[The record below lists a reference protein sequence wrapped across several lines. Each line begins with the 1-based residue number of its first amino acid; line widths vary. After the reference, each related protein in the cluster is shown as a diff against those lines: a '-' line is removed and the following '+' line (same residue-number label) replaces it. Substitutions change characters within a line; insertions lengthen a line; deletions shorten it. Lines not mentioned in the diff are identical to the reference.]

1 MPADD
6 AAHSPEVQKL
16 RELAEALAIKVQV
29 LQKRLDSAIPEG
41 AIRQAAV
48 SFIGEWPKRKTADRQ
63 SIKQAPVLAAPPA
76 GPALRPFPGHAAI
89 SLRDSAFMTIG
100 FDLLGLNATQTAAF
114 VDLVAERQRKQ
125 HNFAP
130 VFLTDCQELHVFRK
144 HGFVFE
150 YIPPSGDQASAPG
163 SYDWAARTSE
173 RKAAFKAKWAVS
185 ELFNAAQGAEKAA
198 T

>member
-1 MPADD
+1 MPVDD
-6 AAHSPEVQKL
+6 NAHSREVQKL
-16 RELAEALAIKVQV
+16 RELAEALAVKVQV
-29 LQKRLDSAIPEG
+29 LQKRLDTVIPEG
-41 AIRQAAV
+41 AIRQVVV
-48 SFIGEWPKRKTADRQ
+48 SFIGEWPKRKTAGRQ
-63 SIKQAPVLAAPPA
+63 SMKQAPVPPAAPA

-89 SLRDSAFMTIG
+89 SLRDSAFTTIG
-100 FDLLGLNATQTAAF
+100 FDLLGLNGTQTAAF

-130 VFLTDCQELHVFRK
+130 VFLTDCQEFHILRK

-150 YIPPSGDQASAPG
+150 YIPPSADQASAPG

-173 RKAAFKAKWAVS
+173 RIAAFKAKWAVP
-185 ELFNAAQGAEKAA
+185 ELFSAAQGAEKAA